1 MPTNQGNKPNGDYA
15 TPADGVIVNTSE
27 THADSK
33 AAGYE
38 MTDVNANGILV
49 FLGGLFGFVIIFFF
63 FCFLMGRVINSG
75 LEQMDGKADKWHQ
88 KNNIFAGAQ
97 ANNGKREDLK
107 SNVAMQQQA
116 FKQITEAFP
125 QPRLDADDGN
135 HATYELHARE
145 DLLLE
150 HYSSAPGEGIRIPI
164 SRAMELIVAKQLP
177 VNASTSVATKL
188 AYDVDPV
195 PQVPLTTGFAR
206 TGYELTQM
214 EARQQ
219 RLDFG
224 KAVGAEHAELKPVK
238 LKPIK

>member
-1 MPTNQGNKPNGDYA
+1 MPTNHDDNL
-15 TPADGVIVNTSE
+15 E
-27 THADSK
+27 TTNPVDDSK

-38 MTDVNANGILV
+38 MTDVNASGIVV

-88 KNNIFAGAQ
+88 KNNMFAGAL

-107 SNVAMQQQA
+107 SNADIEQQELA
-116 FKQITEAFP
+116 HMTAAFP
-125 QPRLDADDGN
+125 NPRLDIDDGN
-135 HATYELHARE
+135 QSTADLHARE

-150 HYSSAPGEGIRIPI
+150 HYSKVPGDNLRIPI
-164 SRAMELIVAKQLP
+164 ERAMELIAAMGLP
-177 VNASTSVATKL
+177 VETAVQTAPRL
-188 AYDVDPV
+188 AGDTQPV
-195 PQVPLTTGFAR
+195 VQAPLTTGFAR

-219 RLDFG
+219 KLDFG
-224 KAVGAEHAELKPVK
+224 KAEAAEHAELKPVK
-238 LKPIK
+238 

>member
-1 MPTNQGNKPNGDYA
+1 MPTDHGNKPTDDYA
-15 TPADGVIVNTSE
+15 TPADGVVVDASDTN
-27 THADSK
+27 ADSK

-38 MTDVNANGILV
+38 MTDVNASGIVV

-75 LEQMDGKADKWHQ
+75 LEQMDGKTDKWHQ
-88 KNNIFAGAQ
+88 KNNIFAGAL

-107 SNVAMQQQA
+107 SNAAIQQQE
-116 FKQITEAFP
+116 FKQMTDAFP

-145 DLLLE
+145 DLLLD
-150 HYSSAPGEGIRIPI
+150 HYSSAPGEGLRIPI
-164 SRAMELIVAKQLP
+164 GRAMELIAAKGLP
-177 VNASTSVATKL
+177 VTPSTATATKL
-188 AYDVDPV
+188 AYDVDPA

-206 TGYELTQM
+206 TGYELTQI

-224 KAVGAEHAELKPVK
+224 KAEGAEHAELKPAK
-238 LKPIK
+238 

>member
-1 MPTNQGNKPNGDYA
+1 MPTNRDENL
-15 TPADGVIVNTSE
+15 E
-27 THADSK
+27 TTNPVDDSN

-38 MTDVNANGILV
+38 MTDVNASGIVV

-88 KNNIFAGAQ
+88 KSKMFAGAV

-107 SNVAMQQQA
+107 SNAAMEQQELQHMTA
-116 FKQITEAFP
+116 AFP
-125 QPRLDADDGN
+125 SPRLDIDDGN
-135 HATYELHARE
+135 QSTADLHARE

-150 HYSSAPGEGIRIPI
+150 HYSKVPGDGLRIPI
-164 SRAMELIVAKQLP
+164 ERAMQLIAAKGLP
-177 VNASTSVATKL
+177 VEAAAQSGPKL
-188 AYDVDPV
+188 AGDVQPV
-195 PQVPLTTGFAR
+195 VQAPLTTGFAR

-219 RLDFG
+219 KLDFG
-224 KAVGAEHAELKPVK
+224 KAEVAEHTELKPVK
-238 LKPIK
+238 

>member
-1 MPTNQGNKPNGDYA
+1 MPTNHGNKPTDDYA
-15 TPADGVIVNTSE
+15 TPADGSVVDTSD
-27 THADSK
+27 TNADSK

-38 MTDVNANGILV
+38 MTDVNASGIVV

-75 LEQMDGKADKWHQ
+75 LEQMDGKTDKWHQ
-88 KNNIFAGAQ
+88 KNNIFAGAL

-107 SNVAMQQQA
+107 SNAAIQQQE
-116 FKQITEAFP
+116 FKQMTDAFP
-125 QPRLDADDGN
+125 QPRLDVDDGN

-145 DLLLE
+145 DLLLD
-150 HYSSAPGEGIRIPI
+150 HYSSAPGEGLRIPI
-164 SRAMELIVAKQLP
+164 SRAMELTAAKGLP
-177 VNASTSVATKL
+177 VATSTSGATKL
-188 AYDVDPV
+188 AYDNDPV

-206 TGYELTQM
+206 TGYELTQI

-224 KAVGAEHAELKPVK
+224 KAEGAEHAELKPAK
-238 LKPIK
+238 